1 MELKRDTTLQGGRYR
16 IIEPIG
22 HGGFGVTYLAEQVM
36 AKRKVCIKEFF
47 PMEYYRR
54 EGDSVSLSLLS
65 DSFKENMLRFKAKF
79 VKEAQTIATLNHG
92 NIIPIYDVFEEN
104 NTAYYVME
112 YIEGESLS
120 ARVKRCG
127 AMDECAA
134 VAYIKQVAS
143 ALEHIHHQQIMHL
156 DVKPGN
162 IMVRMRD
169 DQAILIDFGLSK
181 HYDVESGDATST
193 ALVGVS
199 HGFAPIEQY
208 KQGGVNRFS
217 PETDIYSLGATLY
230 YLVTGSVPPQA
241 VDIADDGL
249 PPLPSH
255 LSSGMRKAI
264 ERSMADKRKDRP
276 HTIKEFLTLIEE
288 VNTATT
294 APSLG
299 DEKTRIISPN
309 AEPERTIL
317 PMSEEMQREMPREM
331 PRDTQREKS
340 RDIIDF
346 LLNFKWILLVFVAI
360 AAIFMLRY
368 VFAFSFM
375 YTIIFMMF
383 VVCAIFLAGIVY
395 FKYLRKRK

>member
-1 MELKRDTTLQGGRYR
+1 
-16 IIEPIG
+16 
-22 HGGFGVTYLAEQVM
+22 
-36 AKRKVCIKEFF
+36 
-47 PMEYYRR
+47 
-54 EGDSVSLSLLS
+54 
-65 DSFKENMLRFKAKF
+65 MLRFKAKF

-217 PETDIYSLGATLY
+217 PETDIYSFGATLY

-241 VDIADDGL
+241 ADIADDGL
-249 PPLPSH
+249 PPLPSY
-255 LSSGMRKAI
+255 LSSGVRKVI

-276 HTIKEFLTLIEE
+276 HTIKEFLTLMEE
-288 VNTATT
+288 VKTATT

-317 PMSEEMQREMPREM
+317 PMSEEMQREMPR
-331 PRDTQREKS
+331 DTQREKS

-360 AAIFMLRY
+360 AAIFMLRF

-375 YTIIFMMF
+375 FTIIFMMF